1 MEMIMNDSDK
11 KEFAQTMKLAA
22 IAYDREFD
30 PSMMRAYFEFLEDH
44 SIDEIKSAVKSH
56 CKGTGVESKFF
67 PKVADITAQ
76 ILGTKKQS
84 DQAAQ
89 FNAEAAWLSIPKAIS
104 GVGVYRIP
112 KFHDPVTAA
121 CVSVMSWKTL
131 CSMTEK
137 DTVWKMKEFVELYQ
151 NLKNKPL
158 DQLPNNIQGLESIQ
172 EMKGGMN
179 TILATLENLKVNK

>member
-1 MEMIMNDSDK
+1 MIETDK

-22 IAYDREFD
+22 IAYDRD
-30 PSMMRAYFEFLEDH
+30 CDQPMLRAYFEFLEDY
-44 SIDEIKSAVKSH
+44 SIQQIKVAVKAH
-56 CKGTGVESKFF
+56 CVGTGVESKFF

-76 ILGTKKQS
+76 INGSKKQS
-84 DQAAQ
+84 EQAEQ
-89 FNAEAAWLSIPKAIS
+89 FNAEAAWLSIPKAIR
-104 GVGVYRIP
+104 GTGQYRIP
-112 KFHDPVTAA
+112 EFHDLVTTA
-121 CVSVMSWKTL
+121 CVSVMGWKSL
-131 CSMTEK
+131 CNMTDKEV
-137 DTVWKMKEFVELYQ
+137 TWKMKEFVELYQ